1 VAPAGRRFQRVARP
15 LNGQRVELLDH
26 SPRGIVSDLGED
38 GVVARPAR
46 VWGRGRVRVRGR
58 GSGSSLGGSVVR
70 DRCSTARGG
79 VLGVGV
85 GGAPVRGWA
94 AADGARARGCVYEE
108 VRARAAACPAH
119 HPFTHDRPVA
129 TAVRV
134 VLGAGPLAVGQDACG
149 AAALDDARRRTTAA
163 TAVDTALHEKVL
175 LGAVQLA
182 TALVGGGKPGQT
194 ELQRYVTLLAGG
206 TGGKVHI
213 VPCVV
218 PCVVP

>member
-1 VAPAGRRFQRVARP
+1 MASSATSAKTVWSRDLLGFEFGFGFGFGFGDQ
-15 LNGQRVELLDH
+15 GQTSMV
-26 SPRGIVSDLGED
+26 GGE
-38 GVVARPAR
+38 
-46 VWGRGRVRVRGR
+46 
-58 GSGSSLGGSVVR
+58 GSVVR
-70 DRCSTARGG
+70 IS
-79 VLGVGV
+79 GVGV

-134 VLGAGPLAVGQDACG
+134 VLGAGPLPVGQDACG
-149 AAALDDARRRTTAA
+149 AAALDDARRRSTAA

-182 TALVGGGKPGQT
+182 TALVGGGKPGKT
-194 ELQRYVTLLAGG
+194 ELQRYVALLAGR
-206 TGGKVHI
+206 TGG
-213 VPCVV
+213 CRALSRVV
-218 PCVVP
+218 REQ

>member
-1 VAPAGRRFQRVARP
+1 MEGPAII
-15 LNGQRVELLDH
+15 
-26 SPRGIVSDLGED
+26 RGTTR
-38 GVVARPAR
+38 A
-46 VWGRGRVRVRGR
+46 
-58 GSGSSLGGSVVR
+58 
-70 DRCSTARGG
+70 
-79 VLGVGV
+79 
-85 GGAPVRGWA
+85 
-94 AADGARARGCVYEE
+94 ARAPEQ
-108 VRARAAACPAH
+108 AK
-119 HPFTHDRPVA
+119 T
-129 TAVRV
+129 TIT
-134 VLGAGPLAVGQDACG
+134 
-149 AAALDDARRRTTAA
+149 RRRTTAA